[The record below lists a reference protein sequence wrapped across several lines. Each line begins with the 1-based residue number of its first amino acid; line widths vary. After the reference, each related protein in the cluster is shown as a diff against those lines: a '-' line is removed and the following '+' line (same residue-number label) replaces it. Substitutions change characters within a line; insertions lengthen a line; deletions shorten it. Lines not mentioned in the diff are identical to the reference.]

1 MWTGDP
7 KIFMDA
13 LVGSADPETGKGDWL
28 DPDGRLHD
36 WDEYGGKMTR
46 IKEGNRT
53 RQKAWRDRHK
63 TASPLPEIPTVT
75 SPETDRN
82 AVSHVSNTLVT
93 RPSNEESRAR
103 GEDRTGQDKTGQGGG
118 TLGVNFNIAVKPL
131 PEAAAPP
138 PSATVT
144 QKTEQKP
151 SSEAPAPKAIVVSS
165 SSELNT
171 NPRPSIM
178 FAPVKSGLYPREYDE
193 LLKTAKSEA
202 RKLFDSPAS
211 WEIVLTPEA
220 QDLIN
225 LLTKEGKT
233 DRANEIKKRQDAYKR
248 GAMKPKQASDYRSW
262 QQRIK
267 EIEAAKN
274 GVICHE

>member
-1 MWTGDP
+1 
-7 KIFMDA
+7 
-13 LVGSADPETGKGDWL
+13 
-28 DPDGRLHD
+28 
-36 WDEYGGKMTR
+36 
-46 IKEGNRT
+46 
-53 RQKAWRDRHK
+53 
-63 TASPLPEIPTVT
+63 
-75 SPETDRN
+75 
-82 AVSHVSNTLVT
+82 
-93 RPSNEESRAR
+93 
-103 GEDRTGQDKTGQGGG
+103 
-118 TLGVNFNIAVKPL
+118 
-131 PEAAAPP
+131 
-138 PSATVT
+138 
-144 QKTEQKP
+144 
-151 SSEAPAPKAIVVSS
+151 
-165 SSELNT
+165 
-171 NPRPSIM
+171 M